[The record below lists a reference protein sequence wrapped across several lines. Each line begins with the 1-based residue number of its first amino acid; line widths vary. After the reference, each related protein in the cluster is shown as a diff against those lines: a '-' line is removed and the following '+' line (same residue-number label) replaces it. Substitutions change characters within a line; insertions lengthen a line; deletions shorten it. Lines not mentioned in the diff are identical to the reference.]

1 MCVAE
6 EMLSPFMHTTA
17 GSAEQLLQANA
28 LAFADLASPAAAAAA
43 QTTAF
48 ATGGAMHPL
57 FAQAF
62 PGGVN
67 AFQVLCLL
75 FQLFLFSQFAIFY

>member
-1 MCVAE
+1 
-6 EMLSPFMHTTA
+6 MHTTA

-28 LAFADLASPAAAAAA
+28 LAFAELTSPAAAAAA

-48 ATGGAMHPL
+48 TTGGAMHPL

-67 AFQVLCLL
+67 AFQVLP
-75 FQLFLFSQFAIFY
+75 LFLPSLSI